1 MLVNFAEN
9 RKDLYIGI
17 GFLVAA
23 LALTTFAVAAQAREG
38 EDDDSASV
46 NSTQGLKLRGDGTVD
61 DTQPAGVAQGL
72 ERRGDGTLDDTAD
85 DSEDEDSDDNSG
97 RENGQ
102 ANATERRSSVAN
114 FVQSLLRVAER
125 EPGGIGEQV
134 RVIAQEQN
142 ESNETATEAVTEV
155 QTRGKIRTLLFGS
168 DYKNL
173 GVLRKEVVQTRNRLQ
188 QLDRLIE
195 SMTSDEDKTEVQVQI
210 QALSEQQTILENFV
224 EEQESKMSLFGWLVK
239 MFQ

>member
-85 DSEDEDSDDNSG
+85 DSG

-125 EPGGIGEQV
+125 EPGSIGEQV